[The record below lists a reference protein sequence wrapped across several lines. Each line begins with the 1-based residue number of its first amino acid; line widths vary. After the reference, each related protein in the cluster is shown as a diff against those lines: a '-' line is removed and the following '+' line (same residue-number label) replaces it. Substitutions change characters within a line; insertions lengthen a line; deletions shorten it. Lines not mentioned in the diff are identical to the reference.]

1 MNGRL
6 KCLEAQ
12 RIKCSLHTQRRR
24 IVPPHCENNSFI
36 ISVLQWGWWWWC
48 WWVGLLGAGQR
59 DFESGLELTTKVT
72 DNCRWNVESANWTHS
87 ATINC
92 LRIHLPIAK
101 MPDAI
106 LWRGA
111 AGATGADAMGS
122 RGRWAGRSFGHG
134 CGSKLVRA
142 ARNNRP
148 AFALN

>member
-6 KCLEAQ
+6 KCLQAQ

-36 ISVLQWGWWWWC
+36 ISVLQWVWWWWC

-101 MPDAI
+101 MPARCYSMERSCRGYRG
-106 LWRGA
+106 WRDGVKGQVGGA
-111 AGATGADAMGS
+111 VIWS
-122 RGRWAGRSFGHG
+122 R
-134 CGSKLVRA
+134 VRQQVGP
-142 ARNNRP
+142 RGTQ
-148 AFALN
+148 